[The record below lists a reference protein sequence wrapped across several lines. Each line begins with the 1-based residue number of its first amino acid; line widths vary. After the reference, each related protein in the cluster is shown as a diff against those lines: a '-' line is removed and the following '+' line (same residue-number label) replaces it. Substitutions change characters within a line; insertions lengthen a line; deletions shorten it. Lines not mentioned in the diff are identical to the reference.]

1 MSWKNEIKKGTTET
15 KIVNNFIMLINNTS
29 GPELVELLF
38 GQPYGEMENHRKQYV
53 QKFMGVSSD
62 KLWSLL
68 DDTKRELLVEA
79 AMDKYGR

>member
-1 MSWKNEIKKGTTET
+1 MSWKNEIKKGTRET
-15 KIVNNFIMLINNTS
+15 KIVNNFILLINNTS

-38 GQPYGEMENHRKQYV
+38 GQPYEDMENHRKQYV
-53 QKFMGVSSD
+53 QKFMGANSD
-62 KLWSLL
+62 TLWGML

>member
-15 KIVNNFIMLINNTS
+15 KIVNNFILLINNTS

-38 GQPYGEMENHRKQYV
+38 GQPYEDMENHRKQYV
-53 QKFMGVSSD
+53 QKFMGANSD
-62 KLWSLL
+62 ELWGML